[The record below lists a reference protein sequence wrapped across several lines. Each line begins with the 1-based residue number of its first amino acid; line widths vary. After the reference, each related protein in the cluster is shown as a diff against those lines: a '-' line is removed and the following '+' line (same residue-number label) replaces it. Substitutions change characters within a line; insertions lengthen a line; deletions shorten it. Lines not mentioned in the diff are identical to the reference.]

1 MSRFLS
7 RSVSAASKQ
16 KHSTTLG
23 NIIRSNLPLIV
34 TLHSNNTIQ
43 SSKRG
48 FATHV
53 GLQLDYYMSAQF
65 AGVACALVDN
75 LYADN
80 GLAVDFLPICP
91 VGEET
96 KRVRAYFDA
105 HNKHRAVVGSVEQ
118 NIFVPQLYR
127 NPSLDLQAV
136 ASIFRRSPLCLASL
150 VNGAQDNKNEVVIG
164 AHEDTVELLERI
176 VAREANTK
184 VIASPRA
191 SKNTDLASGALGA
204 IQAYTTTE
212 VPALQ
217 RAHGQDKVHV
227 QSLEGWNGCKLGYSQ
242 MLFVPSEVLQSEEH
256 RETVQY
262 FLQATFRGWE
272 RAIRDPESAVKAIRE
287 ARVLSGLDDEDNDNW
302 DMNSPGYELEVV
314 RRCNDYV
321 KETFQG
327 DKYGVIYSKR
337 FNDASDWLLQP
348 DTVQGKDAPEN
359 FGLDTTSLWQPS
371 SQIMGG
377 KK

>member
-7 RSVSAASKQ
+7 RSISAASK
-16 KHSTTLG
+16 KHSTILG
-23 NIIRSNLPLIV
+23 DSTRSNLSLIV
-34 TLHSNNTIQ
+34 NLNSNNTIQ
-43 SSKRG
+43 NSSRG

-65 AGVACALVDN
+65 AGVACALADD

-96 KRVRAYFDA
+96 KRVRNYFDT
-105 HNKHRAVVGSVEQ
+105 HNKSRAVVGSVEQ

-150 VNGAQDNKNEVVIG
+150 VNGAQTDKKEVVIG

-176 VAREANTK
+176 VAQEANTK

-191 SKNTDLASGALGA
+191 SKNTDLANGGLGA

-217 RAHGQDKVHV
+217 RAHGQENVHV
-227 QSLEGWNGCKLGYSQ
+227 QPLEGWNGCKLGYSQ

-262 FLQATFRGWE
+262 FLQATFHGWE

-287 ARVLSGLDDEDNDNW
+287 ARAMSGLDDEDNDHW
-302 DMNSPGYELEVV
+302 DMNSPDYELEFVK
-314 RRCNDYV
+314 RCSDYV

-327 DKYGVIYSKR
+327 DKYGVISSKR
-337 FNDASDWLLQP
+337 FNEASDWLLQP
-348 DTVQGKDAPEN
+348 DTTQGKDTPEN

-371 SQIMGG
+371 SQLMGG